1 METEHV
7 VLQDGVKEL
16 QDDQF
21 VSENNKV
28 TG

>member
-7 VLQDGVKEL
+7 VPMDGVKEP

-21 VSENNKV
+21 LSENNKV
-28 TG
+28 TE